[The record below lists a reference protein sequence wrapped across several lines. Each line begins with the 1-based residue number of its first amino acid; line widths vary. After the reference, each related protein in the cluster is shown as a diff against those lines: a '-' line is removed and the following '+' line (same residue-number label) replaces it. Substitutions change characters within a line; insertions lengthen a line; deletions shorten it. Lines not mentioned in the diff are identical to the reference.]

1 LHSNVFRPDGFDEA
15 IESSADR
22 PRIWGRP
29 PVRADDFPGRM
40 LFGWRPRTILGQ
52 FEMIERYPG
61 LRLVDPTSV
70 SLLDRLKAASPDAV
84 EWQRL
89 QEIYLPLIQRWLRR
103 VPGLANEANDLA
115 QEVFVVVIHELPRFE
130 RRREGSF
137 RAWLRTIT
145 ANKARNYCK
154 RRDRR
159 PTVGID
165 QAEGF
170 LDQMADPDSDLARQW
185 DREHDEHVVRKL
197 LAAVEG
203 DFKPTT
209 WEAFRRLALDGLPA
223 ARVAE
228 SWGCPRTR
236 SCWPSR
242 G

>member
-1 LHSNVFRPDGFDEA
+1 MGRRRERSFA
-15 IESSADR
+15 
-22 PRIWGRP
+22 PR
-29 PVRADDFPGRM
+29 RM
-40 LFGWRPRTILGQ
+40 LFASRARIIARQIET
-52 FEMIERYPG
+52 FEDHPG
-61 LRLVDPTSV
+61 LWLVEPTSV
-70 SLLDRLKAASPDAV
+70 SLLDRLKVARPEAV
-84 EWQRL
+84 DWERL
-89 QEIYLPLIQRWLRR
+89 QDIYMPLVRRWLRR
-103 VPGLANEANDLA
+103 VPGLGDEADDLA
-115 QEVFVVVIHELPRFE
+115 QEVFVVVVRELPRFE

-145 ANKARNYCK
+145 ANKALNYCK
-154 RRDRR
+154 QRDRR

-228 SWGCPRTR
+228 ELGMPENAVLLAK
-236 SCWPSR
+236 SR
-242 G
+242 VIRRLRREPGDLLR